1 MRVNVLLSYMFIVL
15 VLVASLYLLFS
26 NHKKTEIV
34 EKCVTDTLVIFKTDT
49 IVQYEPKYI
58 TKRVTDTL
66 YLPSDSNK
74 QQPLVI
80 EQKHYQDKGIYD
92 AWISGYNAQLDSIK
106 TYQQVKET
114 TITNTITKEIE
125 INRLNIYPYM
135 GINNFNGSIN
145 PTIGIAFKMPK
156 NTMYMGEIGSID
168 GKMYY
173 SLRIGFKIK

>member
-1 MRVNVLLSYMFIVL
+1 MNMRVNVLLSYIFIVI
-15 VLVASLYLLFS
+15 VLVASLYLLFG
-26 NHKKTEIV
+26 NKQEVKVV
-34 EKCVTDTLVIFKTDT
+34 EKCVTDTLVYYDT
-49 IVQYEPKYI
+49 IIKHQPVYI
-58 TKRVTDTL
+58 TKLEIDTI
-66 YLPSDSNK
+66 YLPSDTNK
-74 QQPLVI
+74 QMPLVI

-92 AWISGYNAQLDSIK
+92 AWVSGYNAQLDSIK

-156 NTMYMGEIGSID
+156 NTIYMGEIGSID
-168 GKMYY
+168 GKLYY
-173 SLRIGFKIK
+173 CLKAGFKIK

>member
-1 MRVNVLLSYMFIVL
+1 MKNSICIIVL
-15 VLVASLYLLFS
+15 ILLAIESFILGAKLY
-26 NHKKTEIV
+26 HKKSQHTITTTHIV
-34 EKCVTDTLVIFKTDT
+34 DTIIITDTVVK
-49 IVQYEPKYI
+49 YEPKYI

-106 TYQQVKET
+106 TYPQVKET

-135 GINNFNGSIN
+135 GINHFNGSVN